1 MMEFLE
7 RLHEIAPFRY
17 KEIIKN
23 SLITLKRFS
32 VLLTIF
38 DEEVAKEDICQIKD
52 IFSIINGS

>member
-1 MMEFLE
+1 MEFLE

-32 VLLTIF
+32 VLLAIL
-38 DEEVAKEDICQIKD
+38 DEEVGKEETCQIKG
-52 IFSIINGS
+52 IFSIINCS

>member
-1 MMEFLE
+1 MEFLE

-32 VLLTIF
+32 VLLAIF
-38 DEEVAKEDICQIKD
+38 DEEVGKEETCQIKG
-52 IFSIINGS
+52 IFSIINCS